1 METQEYSYRVPIGP
15 NNPALKEPVSFD
27 LKIEGEEIV
36 DVVVKPGWV
45 HRGIEYLA
53 TKRNPIQVIYLAE
66 RICGICSVTHAF
78 NFVRVVEDAM
88 DMEIPPRAE
97 YIRTI
102 VAELER
108 IHSHILWAG
117 YAGHIMGFDT
127 LFHYSWKERESV
139 LDVLEAMCGNRVN
152 YGIMTIGGV
161 RRDITP
167 EIEKMTRE
175 SIKRWVE
182 IFKHYAEAFLE
193 DPMIYARTRN
203 VGILTEK
210 DAYELCALGPTL
222 RGSGIP
228 ADIRQDQP
236 YAAYGDI
243 GFEAIVPQKI
253 HGKVIG
259 DVYDKI
265 TVRLYEVKQAC
276 EIIEKCLDALPE
288 GDIVVEPRV
297 ARVLP
302 MLKKASGEGISS
314 IEGPR
319 GEDFHYVKLEEG
331 NENITAW
338 KVRAPTYSNLMTWKP
353 MMIGSQIADVP
364 LIVASVDPCMSC
376 TDRVTVTDVRKG
388 TSSILTEED
397 LRIMSVEKTRR
408 LMR

>member
-1 METQEYSYRVPIGP
+1 MEKHEYSYRVPIGP

-27 LKIEGEEIV
+27 LEIEGEEIV
-36 DVVVKPGWV
+36 DVTIKPGWV

-66 RICGICSVTHAF
+66 RICGICSVTHAY
-78 NFVRVVEDAM
+78 NYVRAVEDAM
-88 DMEIPPRAE
+88 DMEIPARAE

-117 YAGHIMGFDT
+117 YAAHIIGFDT
-127 LFHYSWKERESV
+127 LFHYSWRERETV
-139 LDVLEAMCGNRVN
+139 LDVLETLCGNRVN

-161 RRDITP
+161 RRDMTS
-167 EIEKMTRE
+167 EVEKLTRE
-175 SIKRWVE
+175 NLDHWLSIFNRYV
-182 IFKHYAEAFLE
+182 EAFVE
-193 DPMIYARTRN
+193 DPVIQARTKG

-210 DAYELCALGPTL
+210 EAYEYCALGPTV

-228 ADIRQDQP
+228 ADVRQDQP
-236 YAAYGDI
+236 YSAYGDV

-253 HGKVIG
+253 LGKVTG
-259 DVYDKI
+259 DVFDKVA
-265 TVRLYEVKQAC
+265 VRLFEVKQSV
-276 EIIEKCLDALPE
+276 EIIQKCLDGLPE
-288 GDIVVEPRV
+288 GDIVKDSKV
-297 ARVLP
+297 AKMLP
-302 MLKKASGEGISS
+302 ALKKADGEGFSS

-319 GEDFHYVKLEEG
+319 GEDFHYIKLEEG
-331 NENITAW
+331 NENITSW

-376 TDRVTVTDVRKG
+376 TDRVTIIDRKKG
-388 TSSILTEED
+388 TSSVLTEED
-397 LRIMSVEKTRR
+397 LRQKCTEKTRR
-408 LMR
+408 LMK